1 MRYGIAIT
9 SRFRSSAQGAS
20 AVEFALILPL
30 FLMLLFGIIMFGAYF
45 AVVHGVQQLAAEAA
59 RNAVGGLSD
68 AERADIAAETVRR
81 QAPSYLLLDP
91 QRLTLAEARTDGASG
106 TFTVQLRYDATEM
119 VIFSLP
125 RLLPMPPTDII
136 RSAAIRRGG
145 Y

>member
-1 MRYGIAIT
+1 MILKSAT
-9 SRFRSSAQGAS
+9 ASRFPSSAQGAS

-30 FLMLLFGIIMFGAYF
+30 LMMILFGIIMFGGYF

-59 RNAVGGLSD
+59 RNAVGGLND
-68 AERADIAAETVRR
+68 AERADIAADTVRR

-91 QRLTLAEARTDGASG
+91 QRLTLTEARTDGGTG
-106 TFTVQLRYDATEM
+106 TFTVRLRYDAAEM

-125 RLLPMPPTDII
+125 RLIPMPPSDIV